1 MTDIP
6 ELSGVARW
14 AASWRRRLTRPSRTL
29 ESIGGL
35 VFIPALAALIT
46 LDVVLRYGF
55 NAPLAWALEANEH
68 MLIIVFMFGLPQ
80 CTRTNGHIHMD
91 LLSHHLPASIQHAMT
106 ILYSLVGAGVFA
118 FLAKRAIS
126 EIPFMY
132 KLPSET
138 EFLALPLWVF
148 NLMIAV
154 IAVFLVLDFL
164 LRALALLFGADD
176 SQSGGDTGGGGL
188 I

>member
-1 MTDIP
+1 MTHAIP
-6 ELSGVARW
+6 PHRTAHRVA
-14 AASWRRRLTRPSRTL
+14 AWRRRLTGPSRLL
-29 ESIGGL
+29 ERIGGL

-55 NAPLAWALEANEH
+55 NAPLSWGLEANEH

-80 CTRTNGHIHMD
+80 CTRTDGHIHMD
-91 LLSHHLPASIQHAMT
+91 LLSQYLSTGARRAMT
-106 ILYSLVGAGVFA
+106 ILYSLVGAAVFA
-118 FLAKRAIS
+118 FLVKRAVG

-132 KLPSET
+132 NLPKET
-138 EFLALPLWVF
+138 EFLSLPLWIF

-154 IAVFLVLDFL
+154 IAAFLVVDFL
-164 LRALALLFGADD
+164 LRAAALLLGAEDGEA
-176 SQSGGDTGGGGL
+176 GGDTAGGGL